1 MTHQENQGLVLDEI
15 SKVHISEND
24 LEVTEETDRVSKWVM
39 DPLDDAPTKIM
50 DQLKELVMEN
60 LQSFQK
66 NKNYHDESLFAALV
80 DFYCW
85 ALRYE

>member
-24 LEVTEETDRVSKWVM
+24 LEVTEETDRVSKWVI

-50 DQLKELVMEN
+50 D
-60 LQSFQK
+60 
-66 NKNYHDESLFAALV
+66 
-80 DFYCW
+80 
-85 ALRYE
+85 